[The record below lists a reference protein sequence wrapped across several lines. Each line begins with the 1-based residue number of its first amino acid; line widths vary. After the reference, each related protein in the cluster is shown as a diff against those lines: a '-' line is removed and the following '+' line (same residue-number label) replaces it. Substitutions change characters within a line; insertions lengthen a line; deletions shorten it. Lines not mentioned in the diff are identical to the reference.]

1 MNIWG
6 IACLSGLFVLILSC
20 LIVRWA
26 RKWPGW
32 PDWTGIEGKTVW
44 DLMALLIVPGTLA
57 AVMLAYGT
65 FERYRQLEIERMR
78 EEAQTASEMNIIN
91 EQILQAYFD
100 DMTQLILDYELGPE
114 PLASVDTFAG
124 ARDAQVIARAR
135 TLAALSTLDG
145 KRNGMLLRF
154 LLETDLFDLIKTER
168 LGIDLRKAVIVE
180 YDLCGASLNRSD
192 LREAVLVR
200 TDLSKVV
207 FLDANLRNAQLIEA
221 HLSDAVLFRAN
232 LSGADLSGANLEGAY
247 YDAATTWPQG
257 FDPSE
262 AGAVETTLDKWIEE
276 IASGRWSR
284 DATSMPEPR

>member
-1 MNIWG
+1 
-6 IACLSGLFVLILSC
+6 
-20 LIVRWA
+20 
-26 RKWPGW
+26 
-32 PDWTGIEGKTVW
+32 
-44 DLMALLIVPGTLA
+44 MALLIVPSTLA

-65 FERYRQLEIERMR
+65 FDRYRQLEIERMR
-78 EEAQTASEMNIIN
+78 EEAQAASEMNIIN

-100 DMTQLILDYELGPE
+100 DMAQLILDYDLGPE
-114 PLASVDTFAG
+114 TLANVDTLAG
-124 ARDAQVIARAR
+124 ARDAHVIARAR

-145 KRNGMLLRF
+145 RRNGILLRF

-168 LGIDLRKAVIVE
+168 LGIDLRRVVIVE

-207 FLDANLRNAQLIEA
+207 FMDANLSDAQLIGA
-221 HLSDAVLFRAN
+221 DLSDAVLFRAD

-247 YDAATTWPQG
+247 HDASTTWPEG

-262 AGAVETTLDKWIEE
+262 AGAVETTLDSWIEE
-276 IASGRWSR
+276 IAAGKWSR
-284 DATSMPEPR
+284 DAPSTPEPRWGPRIQP